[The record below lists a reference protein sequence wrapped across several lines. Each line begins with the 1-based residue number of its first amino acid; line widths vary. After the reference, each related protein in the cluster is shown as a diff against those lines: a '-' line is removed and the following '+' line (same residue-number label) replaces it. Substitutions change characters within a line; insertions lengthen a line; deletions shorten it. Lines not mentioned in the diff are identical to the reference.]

1 MASQYKVLCFFIFTN
16 LYIFPVTT
24 ATENNGSIFLVI
36 TRNSTIQPNI
46 HVDDFPKATVYNST
60 SDRINL
66 QCAVERDSSFLHQT
80 DLKTRVE
87 LCINGNTT
95 ILDFCQTAFFD
106 SDNDNNS
113 FYLLMKLSNESQD
126 TFNSSL
132 DKLCED
138 VENVRQELFNYEW
151 ILDRTLVSVYIRT
164 CENKTQCL
172 VS

>member
-1 MASQYKVLCFFIFTN
+1 MASQCKVLCLFIFTN
-16 LYIFPVTT
+16 LYIFPVAT

-36 TRNSTIQPNI
+36 TKNSTFQPNM
-46 HVDDFPKATVYNST
+46 DDFPKATVYNST

-80 DLKTRVE
+80 DLETRVE

-95 ILDFCQTAFFD
+95 VLDFCQTAFFD
-106 SDNDNNS
+106 SDNDDNS
-113 FYLLMKLSNESQD
+113 FYLSMKLSNESQD
-126 TFNSSL
+126 TFYSSQ
-132 DKLCED
+132 DRLCED
-138 VENVRQELFNYEW
+138 VEDVRQELFNYEW